1 MELFSFSKR
10 PSKEYSRPISFRI
23 DWFHLLAVQGTLKR
37 VPTPQFKSINSLVF
51 SLLYDPILTSIH
63 DYWKN
68 HSFDYTGAS
77 LIAQLVK
84 NPPAMQE
91 TSSWFLGQ
99 KIRWRRDRLPTSVF
113 LGFPVAQ
120 QVKNPPAMWETWVQ
134 SLGWENPLEKQKAT
148 HSSILAWRIPWTVQ
162 SMGSESQTRL
172 NDFHFHIDY
181 IDLCRQS
188 NVSAF

>member
-1 MELFSFSKR
+1 M
-10 PSKEYSRPISFRI
+10 
-23 DWFHLLAVQGTLKR
+23 
-37 VPTPQFKSINSLVF
+37 F

-113 LGFPVAQ
+113 LGFPGASAG
-120 QVKNPPAMWETWVQ
+120 KESSCNAGD
-134 SLGWENPLEKQKAT
+134 LGSIHGLGRSPEEGKGYLIQYSGLENST
-148 HSSILAWRIPWTVQ
+148 
-162 SMGSESQTRL
+162 MESQRVGHGWATFTFILYTNTDDRL
-172 NDFHFHIDY
+172 KEILKRRY
-181 IDLCRQS
+181 QCLPPTS
-188 NVSAF
+188 SKY

>member
-84 NPPAMQE
+84 NPPATWE
-91 TSSWFLGQ
+91 TYFRSLG
-99 KIRWRRDRLPTSVF
+99 REDPWRRERLPTPVF
-113 LGFPVAQ
+113 WPG
-120 QVKNPPAMWETWVQ
+120 E
-134 SLGWENPLEKQKAT
+134 SLGQRSL
-148 HSSILAWRIPWTVQ
+148 
-162 SMGSESQTRL
+162 MGSSPWGSKELGMTE
-172 NDFHFHIDY
+172 
-181 IDLCRQS
+181 
-188 NVSAF
+188 